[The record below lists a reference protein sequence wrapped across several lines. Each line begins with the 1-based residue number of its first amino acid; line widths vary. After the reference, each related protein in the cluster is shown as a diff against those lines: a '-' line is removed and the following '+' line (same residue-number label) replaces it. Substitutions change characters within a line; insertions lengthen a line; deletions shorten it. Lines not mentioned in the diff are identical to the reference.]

1 MTTGLASGREG
12 LASPARSGAASDRR
26 LGTGLVVVP
35 AACLLALGTMGLVF
49 ASGPPPRLQG
59 HLDAFADGQVLYRW
73 GFVGASLIAP
83 TFAATLVL
91 LLAAVRV
98 PADSVRR
105 WVAAL
110 MLAGYLSLSTIAYA
124 SQYTFL
130 PGLVERDPET
140 AALWYLHDAS
150 SIPYALDLTG
160 YAFLALAAILVAS
173 TLVDHG
179 GRQRAIAWCLALMG
193 VLSLAAL
200 GFHAGGLATSASVA
214 TAVSGAFTLPILVL
228 AMLQGRALRRAAEG
242 QTG

>member
-1 MTTGLASGREG
+1 MATGLASRGD
-12 LASPARSGAASDRR
+12 LAAPARSGAAFDRR
-26 LGTGLVVVP
+26 LGTGLVAVP

-49 ASGPPPRLQG
+49 ASGPPPRLEG
-59 HLDAFADGQVLYRW
+59 HLDAFADGQVLYQW

-91 LLAAVRV
+91 LMTAVRV
-98 PADSVRR
+98 PADSARR

-110 MLAGYLSLSTIAYA
+110 MLAGYLSLSTIAYT

-130 PGLVERDPET
+130 PGLVERDPE
-140 AALWYLHDAS
+140 AAGLWYLHDAG

-173 TLVDHG
+173 TLSARG
-179 GRQRAIAWCLALMG
+179 GRLRITAWCLVLMG

-200 GFHAGGLATSASVA
+200 GFHAGGLATFASVA
-214 TAVSGAFTLPILVL
+214 TIASGAFTLPVLVL
-228 AMLQGRALRRAAEG
+228 TMLEGRVLRRAAGGE
-242 QTG
+242 TG